1 METQILVTKQEP
13 CIVYKRKD
21 LANTT
26 TTSVRKHSSLTHA
39 LFLIN
44 LVDAHTF

>member
-26 TTSVRKHSSLTHA
+26 TTSVKET
-39 LFLIN
+39 FLSDTRS
-44 LVDAHTF
+44 VSH